1 MCVECDFSKIFF
13 LFTNFRIYSFVKNL
27 FHFLRS
33 VHLYIHIFALLSG
46 GEIEIVTVNWLVFP
60 DLNIITILSFCC
72 IWWHLLKWDFQ
83 NRKKCI
89 NWFCGVNSRAAKKD
103 VLHINKR
110 WNFITFWNCNWHNI
124 ILNIMIIQLRHRWIC
139 GGEADFKWFSNLW
152 CEF

>member
-1 MCVECDFSKIFF
+1 MSNAILVNFLF
-13 LFTNFRIYSFVKNL
+13 LFTNFRIYSFVTNL

-33 VHLYIHIFALLSG
+33 VHLYIHKNFALLSG

-83 NRKKCI
+83 NRKKYQ
-89 NWFCGVNSRAAKKD
+89 NWFCGVNSLAQQKRTSCISIN
-103 VLHINKR
+103 VGILLHSEIAIDTILYGML
-110 WNFITFWNCNWHNI
+110 WLFNCDI
-124 ILNIMIIQLRHRWIC
+124 A
-139 GGEADFKWFSNLW
+139 GYVGEADFKWFANLW